1 MSASPSHGADLG
13 GRGDND
19 GDSDKPTPKPKIVTP
34 GRSSSG
40 YFNQPGSNMPSGITS
55 PTSSADLALL
65 SPDAADRVFPIRSV
79 VAVDSSRQ
87 STLRSESPMSSER
100 SFGILP
106 PPDPATILSSDTGS
120 VRSARDSIASILSS
134 GQAAPVAGGVD
145 EGFLTQRFSYQNT
158 ADGHMVV
165 TGIAGA
171 ETMQRCEDEPIHCPG
186 AVQGFGALVVLKQN
200 PTDDSNLIVRIAS
213 ENVETIIG
221 YSPRKL
227 FALPSFTRIL
237 SDEQAENLLDHIDF
251 TREGADDLA
260 QNGPEVFSVIITG
273 PDALQIKLWCAT
285 HIATHD
291 PTLVICEFERE
302 DDVLFPIAAGDDE
315 QPPPPPE
322 NTLESEPT
330 EEELLESTTSLSKP
344 LRVLRHARRRRGEA
358 AAMEVFNI
366 LSQIQEQ
373 LASAPDLT
381 KFLKVLV
388 GVVKELTGFHRVMIY
403 QFDETWNGKVVTELV
418 DYRATKDLYKGLNF
432 PASDIPKQARELY
445 RINKVR
451 LLYDRDQ
458 ITARLVCRTAE
469 DLEVP
474 LDMTH
479 AYLRAMSPIHIKYLA
494 NMAVRA
500 SMSISITAFNELWGL
515 ISCHTYGNKGMR
527 VAFPIRKLCRLI
539 GETAS
544 RNIERLSYAS
554 RLQAR
559 KLINTVPTETN
570 PSGYIVASSDD
581 LLRLFD
587 ADFGLLSIRDETKVL
602 GQLEDT
608 QEALAMVEYFRIKSF
623 TSVITSQQLST
634 TFPDLKYPPGFK
646 TIAGALLV
654 PLSGAGKDFIVFFRK
669 GQLRHVH
676 WAGNPYEKTLKA
688 GTAGLLE
695 PRKSFKLWS
704 ETVVGK
710 SREWTDDEVET
721 AAVLCLVY
729 GKFIEVWRQKEA
741 ALQTSQLT
749 RILLANASH
758 EVRTPL
764 NAIINYLEIA
774 LEGPLDNETREN
786 LSRSHSASKS
796 LIYVINDLLD
806 LTRTEEGHNL
816 IKDEVFDLSSTIREA
831 TDAFKSDAVRKG
843 LDFEV
848 IEYPGVPQFVKGDQS
863 KVRQA
868 VANLAANAIS
878 HTSTGG
884 VKVELWLSSVV
895 ENRYDIEIAVQDSGV
910 GMSPKKLDALFREL
924 EQVQSDM
931 DYEEGEMNLLS
942 PSSPPSGDTQ
952 LVQKQRN
959 ILGLGLAV
967 VARIIRNMNGQ
978 LRLKSE
984 EGKGSR
990 FSIQMPFTIPEATPI
1005 LPGVTPGRSVGV
1017 SSGPLRTPPL
1027 ESDPSERM
1035 LVKKDQSR
1043 SRPPSANIPS
1053 MIRRLS
1059 DDSMHSSN
1067 SMNSLRSANSNKSE
1081 VDRLLESFS
1090 VSPIAQTP
1098 VSEEKKYLQSSSRS
1112 GRLSA
1117 GSERELSPP
1126 YHVVASPIHRPGL
1139 EPITDTKTPVRAV
1152 RVEDGDILPEL
1163 AETHHDEPESTSSHP
1178 TTPGGEAPGSENKA
1192 QELPSK
1198 GESKDKPKQTD
1209 SDKNEFS
1216 VLVAEDDLINSRII
1230 KKRLEKLGHR
1240 VTLTVNGE
1248 ECATVFA
1255 ERGNDFDAV
1264 LMDIQM
1270 PIMDGYASTKTIR
1283 KNEETKGD
1291 NNTIPDTQR
1300 LNGRIPIVAVSAS
1313 LLEKERQTYID
1324 CGFDAWILKPVDFQR
1339 LNILMNGIVNPKTR
1353 MNCLYTPGEWE
1364 RGGWFGECP
1373 ESQNKLDS

>member
-1 MSASPSHGADLG
+1 MASPSRG
-13 GRGDND
+13 GT
-19 GDSDKPTPKPKIVTP
+19 DSGGGPTPKPKVTTTTTTP
-34 GRSSSG
+34 GSSASG
-40 YFNQPGSNMPSGITS
+40 YFNQPLSSQPAGLLS
-55 PTSSADLALL
+55 PTLSADLDPL
-65 SPDAADRVFPIRSV
+65 SPDATDRIFPIKSV
-79 VAVDSSRQ
+79 VGVDTSRQ
-87 STLRSESPMSSER
+87 NVPPVRSDSPMSSER
-100 SFGILP
+100 SFSGFP
-106 PPDPATILSSDTGS
+106 PLDPTSIFGSDAGS
-120 VRSARDSIASILSS
+120 VRSARESIASVLSA
-134 GQAAPVAGGVD
+134 GQGPSAQSGGV
-145 EGFLTQRFSYQNT
+145 EENFMTQRFSYQNT
-158 ADGHMVV
+158 PDGHMVV

-171 ETMQRCEDEPIHCPG
+171 EAMQRCEDEPIHCPG
-186 AVQGFGALVVLKQN
+186 AVQGFGALVVLKQDPN
-200 PTDDSNLIVRIAS
+200 DDSKLKVRIAS
-213 ENVETIIG
+213 ENSQKIMG
-221 YSPRKL
+221 YSPRSL
-227 FALPSFTRIL
+227 FALHSFTRIL

-251 TREGADDLA
+251 TRDGADDLA
-260 QNGPEVFSVIITG
+260 QNGPEVFSLIITG
-273 PDALQIKLWCAT
+273 ADALQIKLWCAT
-285 HIATHD
+285 HIAAHD
-291 PTLVICEFERE
+291 PTLVICEFELE
-302 DDVLFPIAAGDDE
+302 DDQLFPIAAADDE
-315 QPPPPPE
+315 QPPPLE
-322 NTLESEPT
+322 NTLNNSPT
-330 EEELLESTTSLSKP
+330 EEEVLESTTSLSKP

-403 QFDETWNGKVVTELV
+403 QFDEAWNGKVVTELV
-418 DYRATKDLYKGLNF
+418 DYRATNDLYKGLNF
-432 PASDIPKQARELY
+432 PASDIPKQARDLY
-445 RINKVR
+445 KVNKVR

-458 ITARLVCRTAE
+458 VTARLVCRTAE
-469 DLEVP
+469 DLEIP

-479 AYLRAMSPIHIKYLA
+479 AYLRAMSPIHLKYLSH
-494 NMAVRA
+494 MAVRA

-515 ISCHTYGNKGMR
+515 ISCHTYGSKGMR

-559 KLINTVPTETN
+559 KLINTVPTEAN

-581 LLRLFD
+581 LLKLFD

-602 GQLEDT
+602 GQLGDT
-608 QEALAMVEYFRIKSF
+608 QEALALVEYFRIRCF
-623 TSVITSQQLST
+623 TSVMTSQQLET
-634 TFPDLKYPPGFK
+634 TFPDLQYSPGFK

-654 PLSGAGKDFIVFFRK
+654 PLSGSGKDFIAFFRK

-688 GTAGLLE
+688 GTVGLLE
-695 PRKSFKLWS
+695 PRKSFKIWS
-704 ETVVGK
+704 ETVAGK

-749 RILLANASH
+749 KILLANASH

-774 LEGPLDNETREN
+774 LEGPLDYETREN

-816 IKDEVFDLSSTIREA
+816 IKDDVFDLSATVREA
-831 TDAFKSDAVRKG
+831 TDVFKSDAVRKCIS
-843 LDFEV
+843 FEV

-878 HTSTGG
+878 HTTTGG
-884 VKVELWLSSVV
+884 VKVEIWLSNVV
-895 ENRYDIEIAVQDSGV
+895 ENRCDIEIAVQDSGT
-910 GMSPKKLDALFREL
+910 GMSPKKLDILFREL
-924 EQVQSDM
+924 EQVQTDLDYDEAQSD
-931 DYEEGEMNLLS
+931 LLGTGS
-942 PSSPPSGDTQ
+942 PSPTEARI
-952 LVQKQRN
+952 VQNERN
-959 ILGLGLAV
+959 ILGLGLAI

-990 FSIQMPFTIPEATPI
+990 FSIQMPFTILETP
-1005 LPGVTPGRSVGV
+1005 PMPSEPFGRSPMP
-1017 SSGPLRTPPL
+1017 SPGPAPSM
-1027 ESDPSERM
+1027 ENDPSERT

-1043 SRPPSANIPS
+1043 GRPSSTVNLGMTRNHS
-1053 MIRRLS
+1053 N
-1059 DDSMHSSN
+1059 DSMHSSN
-1067 SMNSLRSANSNKSE
+1067 SMTSFRSGNSNKSE

-1090 VSPIAQTP
+1090 GSPVVQTP
-1098 VSEEKKYLQSSSRS
+1098 TAEEKRFLQSGSIS

-1117 GSERELSPP
+1117 NSPRETSPFQQ
-1126 YHVVASPIHRPGL
+1126 VTASPIYKAGS
-1139 EPITDTKTPVRAV
+1139 EPVTDTKTPVRAV
-1152 RVEDGDILPEL
+1152 KIDEGEPQPDPRGTDTGNIASIDSQLVSSSDI
-1163 AETHHDEPESTSSHP
+1163 
-1178 TTPGGEAPGSENKA
+1178 PGSAKRS
-1192 QELPSK
+1192 PDSTRKKK
-1198 GESKDKPKQTD
+1198 GKGKGKEKEVEQPQKG
-1209 SDKNEFS
+1209 FH
-1216 VLVAEDDLINSRII
+1216 VLVAEDDLVNSRII

-1255 ERGNDFDAV
+1255 DQPTDFDAV

-1283 KNEETKGD
+1283 KNESETSDDKL
-1291 NNTIPDTQR
+1291 PDTHR

-1313 LLEKERQTYID
+1313 LFEKERQMYID
-1324 CGFDAWILKPVDFQR
+1324 CGFDAWILKPVDFKR
-1339 LNILMNGIVNPKTR
+1339 LNILMEGIVNPETR
-1353 MNCLYTPGEWE
+1353 STCLYTPGEWE
-1364 RGGWFGECP
+1364 RGGWFN
-1373 ESQNKLDS
+1373 ESPSG

>member
-1 MSASPSHGADLG
+1 MASPYRGADS
-13 GRGDND
+13 GDV
-19 GDSDKPTPKPKIVTP
+19 PTPKPKILT
-34 GRSSSG
+34 SSHSVSG
-40 YFNQPGSNMPSGITS
+40 SLNQVGSNSKQPSSIGS
-55 PTSSADLALL
+55 PVLSANTDPL
-65 SPDAADRVFPIRSV
+65 SPDATDRVFPIRSV
-79 VAVDSSRQ
+79 VAVDTTRQ
-87 STLRSESPMSSER
+87 APGRSESPLGSER
-100 SFGILP
+100 SFGFIP
-106 PPDPATILSSDTGS
+106 PPDPTTVLSSDAGS
-120 VRSARDSIASILSS
+120 VRSARESIASILSA
-134 GQAAPVAGGVD
+134 GQAPLPAQNAGAE
-145 EGFLTQRFSYQNT
+145 EGFLTQRFSYQHT
-158 ADGHMVV
+158 SDGHMVV

-171 ETMQRCEDEPIHCPG
+171 ETLQRCEDEPIHCPG
-186 AVQGFGALVVLKQN
+186 AVQGFGALIVLKQD
-200 PTDDSNLIVRIAS
+200 PKDDSKLVVRIAS
-213 ENVETIIG
+213 ENTGTIVG
-221 YSPRKL
+221 YSPRTL
-227 FALPSFTRIL
+227 FGLPSFTRIL

-260 QNGPEVFSVIITG
+260 QNGPEVFSLIVTG
-273 PDALQIKLWCAT
+273 RDALQIKLWCAA

-291 PTLVICEFERE
+291 PSLIICEFELE
-302 DDVLFPIAAGDDE
+302 DDQIFPIAAADDE
-315 QPPPPPE
+315 RPPPAE
-322 NTLESEPT
+322 NTLDSDPT

-381 KFLKVLV
+381 KFLRVLV

-403 QFDETWNGKVVTELV
+403 QFDEAWNGKVVSELV

-445 RINKVR
+445 RLNKVR

-458 ITARLVCRTAE
+458 VTARLVCRTAE

-479 AYLRAMSPIHIKYLA
+479 TYLRAMSPIHIKYLS

-515 ISCHTYGNKGMR
+515 ISCHTYGNRGMR

-559 KLINTVPTETN
+559 KLINTVPTEAN

-581 LLRLFD
+581 LLKLFD

-602 GQLEDT
+602 GHLEDT
-608 QEALAMVEYFRIKSF
+608 QEALALVEYFRIKSF
-623 TSVITSQQLST
+623 TSVITSQQLLS

-688 GTAGLLE
+688 GTSGLLE
-695 PRKSFKLWS
+695 PRKSFKIWS
-704 ETVVGK
+704 ETIVGK
-710 SREWTDDEVET
+710 SKEWTDDEVET

-774 LEGPLDNETREN
+774 LEGPLDTETREN

-816 IKDEVFDLSSTIREA
+816 IKFEVFDLSSTVREA
-831 TDAFKSDAVRKG
+831 TDAFKSDAARKG
-843 LDFEV
+843 IDFEV
-848 IEYPGVPQFVKGDQS
+848 VEYPGLPQFIKGDQS
-863 KVRQA
+863 KLRQA

-878 HTSTGG
+878 HTTTGG
-884 VKVELWLSSVV
+884 VKVELWLSSIV
-895 ENRYDIEIAVQDSGV
+895 ENRCDIEIAVQDTGV
-910 GMSPKKLDALFREL
+910 GMSPKKLDKLFREL

-931 DYEEGEMNLLS
+931 DYEDSGSDLLS
-942 PSSPPSGDTQ
+942 PGPATSTESQ
-952 LVQKQRN
+952 LEKEN
-959 ILGLGLAV
+959 ILGLGLAI

-990 FSIQMPFTIPEATPI
+990 FSIQMPFTIPDAAPI
-1005 LPGVTPGRSVGV
+1005 APGDNRSPI
-1017 SSGPLRTPPL
+1017 SSPAGPRTPHL
-1027 ESDPSERM
+1027 ENDPSERT
-1035 LVKKDQSR
+1035 LVRKDRSR
-1043 SRPPSANIPS
+1043 SRPASAAMPAV
-1053 MIRRLS
+1053 MRRHS

-1067 SMNSLRSANSNKSE
+1067 SMNSFRSGNSNKSE

-1090 VSPIAQTP
+1090 GSPLAQTP
-1098 VSEEKKYLQSSSRS
+1098 IAEEKRSLSGPSRS

-1117 GSERELSPP
+1117 GSAKELSPP
-1126 YHVVASPIHRPGL
+1126 PNTVLASTITKPGL
-1139 EPITDTKTPVRAV
+1139 EPVTDTKTPLKAV
-1152 RVEDGDILPEL
+1152 RIDEGDSQLDIGDTQPDVKAATESAPVCPQRGTSQPSASGNTYETQRQNGEDLDQ
-1163 AETHHDEPESTSSHP
+1163 
-1178 TTPGGEAPGSENKA
+1178 K
-1192 QELPSK
+1192 
-1198 GESKDKPKQTD
+1198 
-1209 SDKNEFS
+1209 EFH
-1216 VLVAEDDLINSRII
+1216 VLVAEDDLVNSRII

-1248 ECATVFA
+1248 ECAAVFA
-1255 ERGNDFDAV
+1255 ERGTDFDAV

-1283 KNEETKGD
+1283 KSETEGNSD
-1291 NNTIPDTQR
+1291 ALPDTHK

-1313 LLEKERQTYID
+1313 LLEKERQMYID
-1324 CGFDAWILKPVDFQR
+1324 CGFDGWILKPVDFKR
-1339 LNILMNGIVNPKTR
+1339 LNILMDGIVNPETR
-1353 MNCLYTPGEWE
+1353 LTCLYTPGQWE
-1364 RGGWFGECP
+1364 RGGWFGGCP
-1373 ESQNKLDS
+1373 SS

>member
-1 MSASPSHGADLG
+1 MPSPSRGNEAG
-13 GRGDND
+13 GEGDR
-19 GDSDKPTPKPKIVTP
+19 STLRPTISTP
-34 GRSSSG
+34 GPSGAG
-40 YFNQPGSNMPSGITS
+40 YFNQTPSSQPSGLAS
-55 PTSSADLALL
+55 PTLSADSEAL
-65 SPDAADRVFPIRSV
+65 SPDATDRIFPIRSV
-79 VAVDSSRQ
+79 VGVDPTRQ
-87 STLRSESPMSSER
+87 FTGRSESPMSSER
-100 SFGILP
+100 SFWGLP
-106 PPDPATILSSDTGS
+106 QPDPTSFLSSDAGS
-120 VRSARDSIASILSS
+120 VRSARESIASILSS
-134 GQAAPVAGGVD
+134 GQPATAQNTNTE
-145 EGFLTQRFSYQNT
+145 EGFMTQRFAYQHTN
-158 ADGHMVV
+158 DGHMVV
-165 TGIAGA
+165 TGIAGSDA
-171 ETMQRCEDEPIHCPG
+171 IQRCEDEPIHCPG
-186 AVQGFGALVVLKQN
+186 AVQGFGALVVFKQDPN
-200 PTDDSNLIVRIAS
+200 DDSKLTVRIAS
-213 ENVETIIG
+213 ENTGTIIG
-221 YSPRKL
+221 YTPKQL

-237 SDEQAENLLDHIDF
+237 SDEQAENLLDHLDF
-251 TREGADDLA
+251 TREGTDDLA
-260 QNGPEVFSVIITG
+260 QNGPEVFSLIITG
-273 PDALQIKLWCAT
+273 RDALQIKLWCAA
-285 HIATHD
+285 HVANHD
-291 PTLVICEFERE
+291 RTLVICEFELE
-302 DDVLFPIAAGDDE
+302 DDQVFPIAAADDE
-315 QPPPPPE
+315 QPPPPE
-322 NTLESEPT
+322 NTLDSEPT

-381 KFLKVLV
+381 RFLKVLV

-403 QFDETWNGKVVTELV
+403 QFDESWNGKVVTELV

-458 ITARLVCRTAE
+458 VTARLVCRTAE

-479 AYLRAMSPIHIKYLA
+479 TYLRAMSPIHLKYLA

-527 VAFPIRKLCRLI
+527 VAFPIRKLCRLV

-581 LLRLFD
+581 LLKLFD

-608 QEALAMVEYFRIKSF
+608 QEALALVEYFRIKCF
-623 TSVITSQQLST
+623 TSVVTSQELAST
-634 TFPDLKYPPGFK
+634 FHDLQYPPGFK
-646 TIAGALLV
+646 TISGALLV
-654 PLSGAGKDFIVFFRK
+654 PLSGAGKDFIAFFRK

-676 WAGNPYEKTLKA
+676 WAGNPYDKKMKA
-688 GTAGLLE
+688 GTVGLLE
-695 PRKSFKLWS
+695 PRESFKLWS
-704 ETVVGK
+704 ETVNGK

-774 LEGPLDNETREN
+774 LEGPLDAETREN

-816 IKDEVFDLSSTIREA
+816 IKDEVFDLPSTIRQA
-831 TDAFKSDAVRKG
+831 TDSFKSDATRKG
-843 LDFEV
+843 IAFEV
-848 IEYPGVPQFVKGDQS
+848 FEYPGVPQFVKGDQS
-863 KVRQA
+863 KVRQV

-878 HTSTGG
+878 HTSSGG

-895 ENRYDIEIAVQDSGV
+895 ENICDIEIAVQDSGI
-910 GMSPKKLDALFREL
+910 GMSSKKLDKLFREL
-924 EQVQSDM
+924 EQVQSDLE
-931 DYEEGEMNLLS
+931 YEDPEKDIFS
-942 PSSPPSGDTQ
+942 PTSPGSPGAG
-952 LVQKQRN
+952 VIKKERN

-967 VARIIRNMNGQ
+967 VARTIRNMNGQ

-990 FSIQMPFTIPEATPI
+990 FSIQMPFTIPEATPV
-1005 LPGVTPGRSVGV
+1005 LSGDTPSGSSFNSPSPPKRIPSSVY
-1017 SSGPLRTPPL
+1017 
-1027 ESDPSERM
+1027 DPSERT

-1043 SRPPSANIPS
+1043 SRPGSAAIPEL
-1053 MIRRLS
+1053 MRKLS
-1059 DDSMHSSN
+1059 DDSTN
-1067 SMNSLRSANSNKSE
+1067 SQNSLGSFKSGNSNKSE

-1090 VSPIAQTP
+1090 GSPVVQTPIA
-1098 VSEEKKYLQSSSRS
+1098 EEKRLPQSAGRA
-1112 GRLSA
+1112 GRLSP
-1117 GSERELSPP
+1117 GSGKEMPSPQQ
-1126 YHVVASPIHRPGL
+1126 VLASTIYKPGM
-1139 EPITDTKTPVRAV
+1139 EPVTDTKTPVRAV
-1152 RVEDGDILPEL
+1152 KIENTDPQPDFDPE
-1163 AETHHDEPESTSSHP
+1163 EICSPSSHP
-1178 TTPGGEAPGSENKA
+1178 VPSEQTSGSVNQGMATSEKGGKEEEGVREEGGDQN
-1192 QELPSK
+1192 
-1198 GESKDKPKQTD
+1198 G
-1209 SDKNEFS
+1209 FH
-1216 VLVAEDDLINSRII
+1216 VLVAEDDLVNSRII

-1248 ECATVFA
+1248 ECALLFA
-1255 ERGNDFDAV
+1255 EQSKNFDAV

-1283 KNEETKGD
+1283 KHEEDTDED
-1291 NNTIPDTQR
+1291 NKSSLPDTHKQ
-1300 LNGRIPIVAVSAS
+1300 NGRIPIVAVSAS
-1313 LLEKERQTYID
+1313 LLEKERQMYID
-1324 CGFDAWILKPVDFQR
+1324 CGFDAWILKPVDIQR
-1339 LNILMNGIVNPKTR
+1339 LTTLMNGIVNPKTR
-1353 MNCLYTPGEWE
+1353 LDCLYTPGEWE

-1373 ESQNKLDS
+1373 SSKPESSS

>member
-1 MSASPSHGADLG
+1 MSASSSHGPDLS

-19 GDSDKPTPKPKIVTP
+19 GDSDKPTPKPKIATP

-40 YFNQPGSNMPSGITS
+40 YFNQPTSSMSSGITS
-55 PTSSADLALL
+55 PTLSADLDPL
-65 SPDAADRVFPIRSV
+65 SPDATNRVFPIRSV
-79 VAVDSSRQ
+79 VAVDNSRQ
-87 STLRSESPMSSER
+87 GHLRSESPMSSER

-120 VRSARDSIASILSS
+120 VRSARESIASILSS
-134 GQAAPVAGGVD
+134 GQAAAGTGGAD

-158 ADGHMVV
+158 AEGHMVV

-200 PTDDSNLIVRIAS
+200 PADDSKLIVRIAS
-213 ENVETIIG
+213 ENAEAIIG
-221 YSPRKL
+221 YPPRKL

-260 QNGPEVFSVIITG
+260 QNGPEVFSLIITG

-302 DDVLFPIAAGDDE
+302 DDELFPIAAGDDE
-315 QPPPPPE
+315 QPPPPE
-322 NTLESEPT
+322 NTLDSEPT

-403 QFDETWNGKVVTELV
+403 QFDEAWNGKVVTELV

-458 ITARLVCRTAE
+458 TTARLVCRTAE

-494 NMAVRA
+494 NMGVRA

-608 QEALAMVEYFRIKSF
+608 QEALAMVEYFRIKCF

-676 WAGNPYEKTLKA
+676 WAGNPYEKTMKA
-688 GTAGLLE
+688 GTAALLE

-831 TDAFKSDAVRKG
+831 TDAFKSDAARKG
-843 LDFEV
+843 IEFEV
-848 IEYPGVPQFVKGDQS
+848 VEYPGVPQFVKGDQS

-895 ENRYDIEIAVQDSGV
+895 ENRCDIEIAVQDSGV

-942 PSSPPSGDTQ
+942 PSSPTSGDAQ

-990 FSIQMPFTIPEATPI
+990 FSIQMPFAIPEATPI
-1005 LPGVTPGRSVGV
+1005 ISGGPSSHSAGV
-1017 SSGPLRTPPL
+1017 SPGPPRTPSL
-1027 ESDPSERM
+1027 ELDPSERM
-1035 LVKKDQSR
+1035 LVRKDQSR
-1043 SRPPSANIPS
+1043 SRPPSTTIPS

-1067 SMNSLRSANSNKSE
+1067 SMNSLRSGNSNKSE

-1090 VSPIAQTP
+1090 ASPVVQTP
-1098 VSEEKKYLQSSSRS
+1098 VTEEKKYLQSSSRS

-1117 GSERELSPP
+1117 GSEKELSPP
-1126 YHVVASPIHRPGL
+1126 YQVLASPIHKPGL

-1152 RVEDGDILPEL
+1152 RIEEGDVLPEV
-1163 AETHHDEPESTSSHP
+1163 AETHHDEPEIIGSHP
-1178 TTPGGEAPGSENKA
+1178 TTPGETPGPEKKN
-1192 QELPSK
+1192 QEPTSK
-1198 GESKDKPKQTD
+1198 GEIHDKSHQTD
-1209 SDKNEFS
+1209 SKKKDFR

-1255 ERGNDFDAV
+1255 ERGCDFDAI
-1264 LMDIQM
+1264 LMDIQVDL
-1270 PIMDGYASTKTIR
+1270 PIGPLA
-1283 KNEETKGD
+1283 N
-1291 NNTIPDTQR
+1291 
-1300 LNGRIPIVAVSAS
+1300 
-1313 LLEKERQTYID
+1313 
-1324 CGFDAWILKPVDFQR
+1324 
-1339 LNILMNGIVNPKTR
+1339 
-1353 MNCLYTPGEWE
+1353 
-1364 RGGWFGECP
+1364 
-1373 ESQNKLDS
+1373 

>member
-1 MSASPSHGADLG
+1 MASPS
-13 GRGDND
+13 RGTDPR
-19 GDSDKPTPKPKIVTP
+19 GVPTPKPRISTP
-34 GRSSSG
+34 SRSVSG
-40 YFNQPGSNMPSGITS
+40 SLNQFGSNSKQPSSIGS
-55 PTSSADLALL
+55 PVLSANADPL
-65 SPDAADRVFPIRSV
+65 SPDATDRVFPIRSV
-79 VAVDSSRQ
+79 VGVDTTRQ
-87 STLRSESPMSSER
+87 APGRSESPLGSER
-100 SFGILP
+100 SYGFMP
-106 PPDPATILSSDTGS
+106 PPDPATVLSSDAGS
-120 VRSARDSIASILSS
+120 VRSARESIASILSA
-134 GQAAPVAGGVD
+134 GQTTHPAQNAGSE

-158 ADGHMVV
+158 SDGHMVV

-171 ETMQRCEDEPIHCPG
+171 ETLQRCEDEPIHCPG
-186 AVQGFGALVVLKQN
+186 AVQGFGALIVLKQD
-200 PTDDSNLIVRIAS
+200 PRDDSKLVVRIAS
-213 ENVETIIG
+213 ENTGVIIG
-221 YSPRKL
+221 YSPRTL

-260 QNGPEVFSVIITG
+260 QNGPEVFSLIVTG
-273 PDALQIKLWCAT
+273 RDALQIKLWCAA

-291 PTLVICEFERE
+291 PSLIICEFELE
-302 DDVLFPIAAGDDE
+302 DDQIFPIAAADDE
-315 QPPPPPE
+315 QPPPAE
-322 NTLESEPT
+322 NTLDSDPT

-381 KFLKVLV
+381 RFLKVLV

-403 QFDETWNGKVVTELV
+403 QFDEAWNGKVVAELV

-432 PASDIPKQARELY
+432 PASDIPKQARDLY
-445 RINKVR
+445 RLNKVR

-479 AYLRAMSPIHIKYLA
+479 TYLRAISPIHIKYLA

-515 ISCHTYGNKGMR
+515 ISCHTYGNRGMR

-559 KLINTVPTETN
+559 KLINTVPTEAN

-608 QEALAMVEYFRIKSF
+608 QEALALVEYFRIKCF
-623 TSVITSQQLST
+623 TSVITSQQLLSS
-634 TFPDLKYPPGFK
+634 FPDLKYPPGFK

-654 PLSGAGKDFIVFFRK
+654 PLSGIGKDFIVFFRK

-676 WAGNPYEKTLKA
+676 WAGNPYEKALKA
-688 GTAGLLE
+688 GTSGLLE

-704 ETVVGK
+704 ETIVGK
-710 SREWTDDEVET
+710 SKEWTDDEVET

-774 LEGPLDNETREN
+774 LEGPLDTETREN

-816 IKDEVFDLSSTIREA
+816 IKFEVFDLSSTVREA
-831 TDAFKSDAVRKG
+831 TDAFKSDAARKG
-843 LDFEV
+843 IDFEV
-848 IEYPGVPQFVKGDQS
+848 IEYPGLPQFIKGDQS
-863 KVRQA
+863 KLRQA

-878 HTSTGG
+878 HTTTGG

-895 ENRYDIEIAVQDSGV
+895 ENRCDIEIAVQDTGV
-910 GMSPKKLDALFREL
+910 GMSPKKLDKLFREL

-931 DYEEGEMNLLS
+931 DYEDGGSDILS
-942 PSSPPSGDTQ
+942 AGTVTSVESQ
-952 LVQKQRN
+952 VEKEN
-959 ILGLGLAV
+959 ILGLGLAI

-990 FSIQMPFTIPEATPI
+990 FSIQMPFTIPDATPMS
-1005 LPGVTPGRSVGV
+1005 PRDSKSPT
-1017 SSGPLRTPPL
+1017 TPPAG
-1027 ESDPSERM
+1027 SASHSDNDPSERT
-1035 LVKKDQSR
+1035 LVRKDRSR
-1043 SRPPSANIPS
+1043 SRPTSAVTS
-1053 MIRRLS
+1053 AVMRRQS

-1067 SMNSLRSANSNKSE
+1067 SMNSFRSGNSNKSE

-1090 VSPIAQTP
+1090 GSPLAQTP
-1098 VSEEKKYLQSSSRS
+1098 IAEEKRLLSGPSRS

-1117 GSERELSPP
+1117 GTAKEMSPSP
-1126 YHVVASPIHRPGL
+1126 NTVLASTVTKPGL
-1139 EPITDTKTPVRAV
+1139 EPVTDTKTPLKAV
-1152 RVEDGDILPEL
+1152 RIDEGDPQPELGDTQAGADTPLGSAPTSPQMSTSRPSAHCNPHRNKHQNVEDLDQ
-1163 AETHHDEPESTSSHP
+1163 
-1178 TTPGGEAPGSENKA
+1178 K
-1192 QELPSK
+1192 
-1198 GESKDKPKQTD
+1198 
-1209 SDKNEFS
+1209 EFH
-1216 VLVAEDDLINSRII
+1216 VLVAEDDFVNSRII

-1248 ECATVFA
+1248 ECAAVFA
-1255 ERGNDFDAV
+1255 ERGADFDAV

-1283 KNEETKGD
+1283 KSETEGNSD
-1291 NNTIPDTQR
+1291 TLPDTHK

-1324 CGFDAWILKPVDFQR
+1324 CGFDGWILKPVDFKR
-1339 LNILMNGIVNPKTR
+1339 LNTLMDGIVNPETR
-1353 MNCLYTPGEWE
+1353 STCLYTPGQWE
-1364 RGGWFGECP
+1364 RGGWFGGCP
-1373 ESQNKLDS
+1373 SS

>member
-1 MSASPSHGADLG
+1 MASTS
-13 GRGDND
+13 RGSDSGD
-19 GDSDKPTPKPKIVTP
+19 GSTPKPTITTP
-34 GRSSSG
+34 PQSTSG
-40 YFNQPGSNMPSGITS
+40 YFSQSGPNKKPSSIGSPVI
-55 PTSSADLALL
+55 LANTDPL
-65 SPDAADRVFPIRSV
+65 SPDATDRVFPIRSV
-79 VAVDSSRQ
+79 INVDTTRQ
-87 STLRSESPMSSER
+87 AQALGPSESPLGSER
-100 SFGILP
+100 SFGFIP
-106 PPDPATILSSDTGS
+106 PPDPATVLSSDTGS
-120 VRSARDSIASILSS
+120 VRSTRESIASILSG
-134 GQAAPVAGGVD
+134 GQALPAQNSGTE
-145 EGFLTQRFSYQNT
+145 EGFVTQRFSYQHT
-158 ADGHMVV
+158 SDGHMVV

-171 ETMQRCEDEPIHCPG
+171 ETLQRCEDEPIQCPG
-186 AVQGFGALVVLKQN
+186 AVQGFGALIVLKQD
-200 PTDDSNLIVRIAS
+200 PKDDSKLVVRIAS
-213 ENVETIIG
+213 ENTGMIVG
-221 YSPRKL
+221 YPPKAL

-260 QNGPEVFSVIITG
+260 QNGPEVFSLIVTG
-273 PDALQIKLWCAT
+273 RDALQIKLWCAT

-291 PTLVICEFERE
+291 PSLIICEFELE
-302 DDVLFPIAAGDDE
+302 DDQIFPIAAGDDE
-315 QPPPPPE
+315 QPPPAE
-322 NTLESEPT
+322 NTLDSDPT

-381 KFLKVLV
+381 RFLKVLV

-403 QFDETWNGKVVTELV
+403 QFDEAWNGKVVTELV
-418 DYRATKDLYKGLNF
+418 DYRATRDLFKGLNF

-458 ITARLVCRTAE
+458 VTARLVCRTAE
-469 DLEVP
+469 DLEIP

-479 AYLRAMSPIHIKYLA
+479 AYLRAMSPIHIKYLSH
-494 NMAVRA
+494 MAVRA

-515 ISCHTYGNKGMR
+515 ISCHTYGNRGMR
-527 VAFPIRKLCRLI
+527 VAFPIRKLCRLV

-581 LLRLFD
+581 LLKLFD

-608 QEALAMVEYFRIKSF
+608 QEALALVEYFRIKCF
-623 TSVITSQQLST
+623 TSVITSQQLSG

-676 WAGNPYEKTLKA
+676 WAGNPYEKTLKE

-704 ETVVGK
+704 ETVIGK

-816 IKDEVFDLSSTIREA
+816 IKFEVFDLFLTVREA
-831 TDAFKSDAVRKG
+831 TDAFKSDAARKG
-843 LDFEV
+843 IDFEV
-848 IEYPGVPQFVKGDQS
+848 IQYSGLPKFIKGDQS
-863 KVRQA
+863 KLRQA

-878 HTSTGG
+878 HTTTGG
-884 VKVELWLSSVV
+884 VTVELWLSSIV
-895 ENRYDIEIAVQDSGV
+895 ENRCDIEIAVQDTGV
-910 GMSPKKLDALFREL
+910 GMSSKKLDKLFREL

-931 DYEEGEMNLLS
+931 DYEDSGSDILG
-942 PSSPPSGDTQ
+942 PSTVTSVESQTETS
-952 LVQKQRN
+952 KEKN

-990 FSIQMPFTIPEATPI
+990 FSIQMPFTIPDATPVSPEDPKSPTT
-1005 LPGVTPGRSVGV
+1005 LPAGPTTPH
-1017 SSGPLRTPPL
+1017 L
-1027 ESDPSERM
+1027 ENDPSERT
-1035 LVKKDQSR
+1035 LVRKEHTR
-1043 SRPPSANIPS
+1043 SLSTSTAAPAV
-1053 MIRRLS
+1053 MRRHS
-1059 DDSMHSSN
+1059 DDSMNSSN
-1067 SMNSLRSANSNKSE
+1067 SMTSFRSGNSNKSE
-1081 VDRLLESFS
+1081 MDRLLESFS
-1090 VSPIAQTP
+1090 GSPLAQTP
-1098 VSEEKKYLQSSSRS
+1098 TEEKRSLSGPSRS
-1112 GRLSA
+1112 GRISA
-1117 GSERELSPP
+1117 GSAKELSPP
-1126 YHVVASPIHRPGL
+1126 LNTVLASPITKPGS
-1139 EPITDTKTPVRAV
+1139 EPVTDTKTPLKAV
-1152 RVEDGDILPEL
+1152 KIDEGDVQPEFNDIHVDEKTTVGSRPTSPRGSLSQPSAPRNPNKKRQRNAEDPDQ
-1163 AETHHDEPESTSSHP
+1163 
-1178 TTPGGEAPGSENKA
+1178 K
-1192 QELPSK
+1192 
-1198 GESKDKPKQTD
+1198 
-1209 SDKNEFS
+1209 EFH
-1216 VLVAEDDLINSRII
+1216 VLVAEDDLVNSRII

-1248 ECATVFA
+1248 QCAAVFA
-1255 ERGNDFDAV
+1255 ERGGDFDAV

-1283 KNEETKGD
+1283 KSETECNRD
-1291 NNTIPDTQR
+1291 TLPDTHK

-1313 LLEKERQTYID
+1313 LLEKERQMYID
-1324 CGFDAWILKPVDFQR
+1324 CGFDGWILKPVDFRR
-1339 LNILMNGIVNPKTR
+1339 LNVLMDGIVNPETR
-1353 MNCLYTPGEWE
+1353 STCLYTPGEWE
-1364 RGGWFGECP
+1364 RGGWFGDCP
-1373 ESQNKLDS
+1373 SS

>member
-1 MSASPSHGADLG
+1 MASPSHGKG
-13 GRGDND
+13 SGD
-19 GDSDKPTPKPKIVTP
+19 GAMPKPTIVTP
-34 GRSSSG
+34 SRSSSAG
-40 YFNQPGSNMPSGITS
+40 VNQPGSKHPSSIGS
-55 PTSSADLALL
+55 PIMSENTDPL
-65 SPDAADRVFPIRSV
+65 SPDVTDRVFPIRSV
-79 VAVDSSRQ
+79 VGVDATRQ
-87 STLRSESPMSSER
+87 ALGLSESPMGSER
-100 SFGILP
+100 SFGFPSP
-106 PPDPATILSSDTGS
+106 PNPATVLSSDAGS
-120 VRSARDSIASILSS
+120 VRSTRESIASVLSA
-134 GQAAPVAGGVD
+134 GQIPPPGQNAGAE
-145 EGFLTQRFSYQNT
+145 EGFLTQRFSYQHT

-165 TGIAGA
+165 TGITGA
-171 ETMQRCEDEPIHCPG
+171 ETLQRCEDEPIHCPG
-186 AVQGFGALVVLKQN
+186 AVQGFGALVVLKQD
-200 PTDDSNLIVRIAS
+200 PRDDSKLVVRIAS
-213 ENVETIIG
+213 ENTATIIG
-221 YSPRKL
+221 YPPRTL

-251 TREGADDLA
+251 TREGVDDLT
-260 QNGPEVFSVIITG
+260 QNGPEVFPIIVTG
-273 PDALQIKLWCAT
+273 RDALQIKLWCAT
-285 HIATHD
+285 HIASHD
-291 PTLVICEFERE
+291 PTLIICEFELE
-302 DDVLFPIAAGDDE
+302 DDQIFPIAAGDDE
-315 QPPPPPE
+315 QPPPAE
-322 NTLESEPT
+322 NTIDSDPT

-388 GVVKELTGFHRVMIY
+388 GVVKELTGFHRVMVY
-403 QFDETWNGKVVTELV
+403 QFDEAWNGKVVTELV

-432 PASDIPKQARELY
+432 PASDIPKQARDLY

-458 ITARLVCRTAE
+458 VTARLVCRTAE
-469 DLEVP
+469 DLNIP

-494 NMAVRA
+494 NMSVRA

-515 ISCHTYGNKGMR
+515 ISCHTYGNRGMR
-527 VAFPIRKLCRLI
+527 VAFPIRKLCRLV

-559 KLINTVPTETN
+559 KLINTVPTEAN

-581 LLRLFD
+581 LLKLFG

-602 GQLEDT
+602 GHLEDT
-608 QEALAMVEYFRIKSF
+608 QEALALVEYFRIKCF
-623 TSVITSQQLST
+623 TSVTTSQQLSS
-634 TFPDLKYPPGFK
+634 TFLDLQYPPGFK

-676 WAGNPYEKTLKA
+676 WAGNPYEKTLKE
-688 GTAGLLE
+688 GTSGLLE

-710 SREWTDDEVET
+710 SREWTDEEIET

-774 LEGPLDNETREN
+774 LEGPLDTETREN

-816 IKDEVFDLSSTIREA
+816 IKSEVFDLPSTVREA
-831 TDAFKSDAVRKG
+831 TDVFKSDAARKG
-843 LDFEV
+843 IYFEV
-848 IEYPGVPQFVKGDQS
+848 IEYPGLPQFIKGDQS
-863 KVRQA
+863 KLRQT

-878 HTSTGG
+878 HTTAGG

-895 ENRYDIEIAVQDSGV
+895 ENRCDIEIAVHDTGV
-910 GMSPKKLDALFREL
+910 GMSPKKLDKLFREL
-924 EQVQSDM
+924 EQVQTDM
-931 DYEEGEMNLLS
+931 DYEEGEPDILA
-942 PSSPPSGDTQ
+942 SGIATSVESQ
-952 LVQKQRN
+952 SEKEN
-959 ILGLGLAV
+959 ILGLGLAI
-967 VARIIRNMNGQ
+967 VARIIRNMGGQ

-990 FSIQMPFTIPEATPI
+990 FSIQMPFTIPEATPMT
-1005 LPGVTPGRSVGV
+1005 PNDKNSPVTSPT
-1017 SSGPLRTPPL
+1017 GPRTPHL
-1027 ESDPSERM
+1027 ENDPSERT
-1035 LVKKDQSR
+1035 LVRKDRSR
-1043 SRPPSANIPS
+1043 SRPASAVVPAL
-1053 MIRRLS
+1053 MRRHS
-1059 DDSMHSSN
+1059 DDSVHSSN
-1067 SMNSLRSANSNKSE
+1067 SMTSFRSGNSNKSE

-1090 VSPIAQTP
+1090 GSPLPQTP
-1098 VSEEKKYLQSSSRS
+1098 ITEERRLLPGPGRS

-1117 GSERELSPP
+1117 SSTKELSPLP
-1126 YHVVASPIHRPGL
+1126 NTVLASPITKPGL
-1139 EPITDTKTPVRAV
+1139 EPLTDTKTPLKAV
-1152 RVEDGDILPEL
+1152 RIDEGSSQIGLGDTQADAKVSTGPTPASPPKITSQPLSSGTAHDSKQRNIEDPDQ
-1163 AETHHDEPESTSSHP
+1163 
-1178 TTPGGEAPGSENKA
+1178 K
-1192 QELPSK
+1192 
-1198 GESKDKPKQTD
+1198 
-1209 SDKNEFS
+1209 EFH
-1216 VLVAEDDLINSRII
+1216 VLVAEDDLVNSRII

-1248 ECATVFA
+1248 ECAAVFA
-1255 ERGNDFDAV
+1255 ERGADFDAV

-1283 KNEETKGD
+1283 KSETEGNSD
-1291 NNTIPDTQR
+1291 TLPDTHK

-1324 CGFDAWILKPVDFQR
+1324 CGFDGWILKPVDFKR
-1339 LNILMNGIVNPKTR
+1339 LNTLMDGIVNPETR
-1353 MNCLYTPGEWE
+1353 LTCLYTPGQWE
-1364 RGGWFGECP
+1364 RGGWFGGCP
-1373 ESQNKLDS
+1373 SC